1 MILENL
7 IRFCRWAS
15 QILGNSPP
23 ALDRQMMTVS
33 VLKTALLACNNKKG
47 GISSIVN
54 ICMGECSE
62 KEELFVL

>member
-33 VLKTALLACNNKKG
+33 VLKTALLARNKKG

-54 ICMGECSE
+54 ICMDECSE